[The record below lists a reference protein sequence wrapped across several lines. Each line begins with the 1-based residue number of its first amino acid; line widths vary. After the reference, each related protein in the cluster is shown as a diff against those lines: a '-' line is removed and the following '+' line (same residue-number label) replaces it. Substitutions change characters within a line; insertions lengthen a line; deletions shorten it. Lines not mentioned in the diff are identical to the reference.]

1 MDLSQVPRGPIGS
14 IDDPLADPY
23 DDPSYGFGFR
33 TSEYHRREDADS
45 AGRVRGNSIE
55 LVDGFPFLNSQLI
68 AGLYSYIDD
77 IGERHS
83 VRYAAGAGTGFE
95 VSNAVPD
102 NPSFVRYTAP
112 LYKANPLTRG
122 RISYERG
129 PGAQYKFIASGP
141 DQRRSESTGADGIT
155 RGSYSYLDDK
165 GVQRTVEY
173 IAGAGIGY
181 RVVKTTT
188 GPGSHL
194 VARPFIPDFNVVS
207 PQSNDISDSDGSGFK
222 TAESG
227 SVLPNRGS
235 GSSSGGQ
242 SSSYGNSDGH
252 LNNRERDQ
260 LHSSQDH
267 SSSGS
272 SFSSGTKSGGNAFK
286 SQSASNYHKQQQGQ
300 QGQHEDDSV
309 HGTDNSHRSTSSSSR
324 GSTRYSGN
332 KNSEYSPNNR
342 PNAIASLGPPYITR
356 DHYGL
361 TGERD
366 NDWTHHRQ
374 DSTLIKNAGEWYV
387 GLPPG
392 SAVRAHVQSIDLLPL
407 GGRPPS
413 PSDALRRDEQRSK
426 QY

>member
-1 MDLSQVPRGPIGS
+1 M
-14 IDDPLADPY
+14 A
-23 DDPSYGFGFR
+23 
-33 TSEYHRREDADS
+33 
-45 AGRVRGNSIE
+45 
-55 LVDGFPFLNSQLI
+55 
-68 AGLYSYIDD
+68 
-77 IGERHS
+77 
-83 VRYAAGAGTGFE
+83 
-95 VSNAVPD
+95 
-102 NPSFVRYTAP
+102 
-112 LYKANPLTRG
+112 RG

-129 PGAQYKFIASGP
+129 PGAQYKFISSGP

-194 VARPFIPDFNVVS
+194 IPRPFIPDFNAVS
-207 PQSNDISDSDGSGFK
+207 PQSNDVSDIDGSGFK

-227 SVLPNRGS
+227 TVIPNRGS
-235 GSSSGGQ
+235 GGQ
-242 SSSYGNSDGH
+242 NNYLHGNSDG
-252 LNNRERDQ
+252 NVKRERDP
-260 LHSSQDH
+260 LHSNQDH
-267 SSSGS
+267 STTGSSN
-272 SFSSGTKSGGNAFK
+272 SFSSGPNSGGNAFN
-286 SQSASNYHKQQQGQ
+286 SQTSSNSYKPPGQRGDNSAH
-300 QGQHEDDSV
+300 
-309 HGTDNSHRSTSSSSR
+309 DNSHRPTPSTIR

-332 KNSEYSPNNR
+332 QNSDYSPNNR

-356 DHYGL
+356 DHFDL

-366 NDWTHHRQ
+366 NDWAHRRQ
-374 DSTLIKNAGEWYV
+374 DSTLIKNAGDWFV